1 MRIKLL
7 LLFSAC
13 LFTFFAQAQSDLN
26 GPHSL
31 LTIAESFEITN
42 TVTLDISGSSN
53 EAVQTTRSGL
63 KWGAYNAGTL
73 GNVDISS
80 DGKLR
85 FSAEAAV
92 AGSYAY
98 TTSTS
103 RFVPAH
109 DIVIVATS
117 VPRDLKIR
125 LLLCEQPQG
134 HKLTYRWIISS
145 QVSLSQG
152 SNHFNVEDLWWE
164 PVSTNE
170 SDLLDSLSNSD
181 EFPINIPNED
191 GYGYIPIDKLRGGG
205 LLISS
210 GSGSAPVVIDSITWT
225 RFCSE
230 CDDTQDNFQPL
241 WQTGDLDGPTTVPY
255 KKVPYVVSPT
265 RVTGLYTGAR
275 ESGTPVACY
284 SSNIYT
290 KPEAGPDYFIFNGT
304 GQITYQVYVCDP
316 DDYIVALCV
325 DNPVAG
331 TQVKIS
337 ARPVSKPV
345 ENSFTVTL
353 PQTHSGDSKNF
364 QRLILDE
371 NTQGTLHLAT
381 GFNYI
386 TVAATKLG
394 GRYMYLELIEL
405 VNLSAKPLVQAEAA
419 EADSLRANMEW
430 WYGKRGF
437 MVANHRNKV
446 MPRFGPMVPWKENAR
461 DWDITGFVRDV
472 KTMGGQFV
480 NFRALPY
487 PFAGTVQAVEDLR
500 PGATPLTWTETNRDF
515 YMDLADALNAEG
527 IKLTLLLGRGD
538 FGGGD
543 AECARQWMYQITKV
557 LNGIGNHYGDKV
569 AGYQFD
575 GGHNNRKSYPR
586 INCKPILVATKTGQV
601 LEDRAAGANWSE
613 LTLTDPWQ
621 EFTLKEGY
629 GPPDEVMK
637 APFWT
642 YGDAMWEYGPGVW
655 GIGKGLKSQGGPKL
669 QRSGNAHMDTDSPI
683 SPLRNTDEVLF
694 PWVRES
700 LKNGGMITFGT
711 EAYQTPYQGSYF
723 SPDQINQMSRLT
735 AYLQGDSAKTSNI
748 SYKGGDEQIQV
759 MHSKGTGSFSL
770 DLNKIKTGDSISVEV
785 YDKEYKLVY
794 VANEI
799 ASGESFRKEYNLPK
813 LQNGVL
819 FNIQVAVGQRKTIT
833 RIKL

>member
-1 MRIKLL
+1 
-7 LLFSAC
+7 
-13 LFTFFAQAQSDLN
+13 
-26 GPHSL
+26 
-31 LTIAESFEITN
+31 
-42 TVTLDISGSSN
+42 
-53 EAVQTTRSGL
+53 
-63 KWGAYNAGTL
+63 
-73 GNVDISS
+73 
-80 DGKLR
+80 
-85 FSAEAAV
+85 
-92 AGSYAY
+92 
-98 TTSTS
+98 
-103 RFVPAH
+103 
-109 DIVIVATS
+109 
-117 VPRDLKIR
+117 
-125 LLLCEQPQG
+125 
-134 HKLTYRWIISS
+134 
-145 QVSLSQG
+145 
-152 SNHFNVEDLWWE
+152 
-164 PVSTNE
+164 
-170 SDLLDSLSNSD
+170 
-181 EFPINIPNED
+181 FPINIPNED
-191 GYGYIPIDKLRGGG
+191 GYGYIPVDKLRGGG

-210 GSGSAPVVIDSITWT
+210 GTGSAPVVIDSITWT

-241 WQTGDLDGPTTVPY
+241 WQAGDLDGTITIPY
-255 KKVPYVVSPT
+255 IKVPYVVSPT
-265 RVTGLYTGAR
+265 RVTGLYTGGN
-275 ESGTPVACY
+275 ESGTPVAGY
-284 SSNIYT
+284 SSNIFT
-290 KPEAGPDYFIFNGT
+290 SNKEEPDFFIFPGS
-304 GQITYQVYVCDP
+304 GQVTYQVYVCDP

-325 DNPVAG
+325 DNPAAG

-337 ARPVSKPV
+337 ARPVRSTA

-353 PQTHSGDSKNF
+353 PQTHSPDGKNF

-394 GRYMYLELIEL
+394 GSYMFLELIEL
-405 VNLSAKPLVQAEAA
+405 VNLRAKPLVQAEAA

-437 MVANHRNKV
+437 MVANHRQKV
-446 MPRFGPMVPWKENAR
+446 MPRFGPMVPWKENVR

-480 NFRALPY
+480 NFRALPS
-487 PFAGTVQAVEDLR
+487 PFAGTVQAVEDIN

-515 YMDLADALNAEG
+515 YMDLADALKTED
-527 IKLTLLLGRGD
+527 IKLTLLLGRGG

-575 GGHNNRKSYPR
+575 GGHDNRKSYPR

-642 YGDAMWEYGPGVW
+642 YGDAMWEYGPGEW
-655 GIGKGLKSQGGPKL
+655 GVGKGLKSQGGPKITL
-669 QRSGNAHMDTDSPI
+669 NGNAHMDQDTPI

-700 LKNGGMITFGT
+700 LKNGGMITSGA
-711 EAYQTPYQGSYF
+711 EAYQTPYEGSYF
-723 SPDQINQMSRLT
+723 SPEQINQMVRLT
-735 AYLQGDSAKTSNI
+735 AYLQKDSVITS
-748 SYKGGDEQIQV
+748 SGLYHSGEEWMQV
-759 MHSKGTGSFSL
+759 HPNPGNGSFSL
-770 DLNKIKTGDSISVEV
+770 ELTEIKSSDRI
-785 YDKEYKLVY
+785 YVY
-794 VANEI
+794 VSDLAGKIIYQANEI
-799 ASGESFRKEYNLPK
+799 AYGERFRKEYNLPDLHK
-813 LQNGVL
+813 GVY
-819 FNIQVAVGQRKTIT
+819 FIAVMINQRKSVKKI
-833 RIKL
+833 IL